1 VPLSVSN
8 IAWSPAEDAA
18 AFALLRESGIGHLEV
33 APGRI
38 WPNAGDTLPE
48 QAASPIAALR
58 TEELSISGF
67 QAILF
72 GKPDLRLFDETSRD
86 TLLAYLK
93 RLANL
98 CAAAGGTYLVFGAPK
113 NRWLPDEVDRES
125 AWETAVT
132 FLRELGNFAAS
143 KGVIFGIE
151 ANPAAY
157 GCNFCTHVGDVAALV
172 GEVASPGIGWHL
184 DTGELAMNH
193 EKLPDVIAENAGL
206 ICSAHVSEP
215 GLGDFTTPWPGHPA
229 VAHALRSAGY
239 SGFVS
244 LEMKRPENGL
254 DGVRTAIDFLRA
266 IYT

>member
-1 VPLSVSN
+1 MPLSVSN

-18 AFALLRESGIGHLEV
+18 AFSLLRESGIGHLEA

-38 WPNAGDTLPE
+38 WPDAGDTLPE
-48 QAASPIAALR
+48 HTASPLAALR
-58 TEELSISGF
+58 AEGLTISGF

-72 GKPDLRLFDETSRD
+72 GKPDLRLFDESSRD
-86 TLLAYLK
+86 ALLAYLK
-93 RLANL
+93 RLAAL

-125 AWETAVT
+125 AWKTAVT

-143 KGVIFGIE
+143 KNVVFGIE

-157 GCNFCTHVGDVAALV
+157 GCNFCTQVADVAALV
-172 GEVASPGIGWHL
+172 REVASPGIGWHL
-184 DTGELAMNH
+184 DTGELAMNS
-193 EKLPDVIAENAGL
+193 ETLPDVVTENAGL
-206 ICSAHVSEP
+206 ISSAHVSEP
-215 GLGDFTTPWPGHPA
+215 GLGDFSTPWPGHTA

-254 DGVRTAIDFLRA
+254 DGVRTAIEFLHA
-266 IYT
+266 SYT